1 MQLDSMDTVLHE
13 RFGLEKH
20 AWELSAHRPLITA
33 PNMDEIAWEE
43 CTVRRGVAQDR
54 A

>member
-1 MQLDSMDTVLHE
+1 MQLDSMNTVLHG

-33 PNMDEIAWEE
+33 SNMDEIAWEE
-43 CTVRRGVAQDR
+43 CIVRRGGAQD
-54 A
+54 